1 VTARSLDP
9 ALALANRALE
19 HEAWAR
25 DRLAV
30 HAGKKM
36 RVRVGPASATLE
48 IAGDGKL
55 VRSDAAPD
63 LTMTIS
69 PLRVPALL
77 ARPERFGELVEA
89 EGDPELGATLADLA
103 ITLPWWVEQTFARVL
118 GPIAGTRVADAG
130 RALLQLPGH
139 AAASFGASVRD
150 YVRDETHLAMTRAQL
165 DAFEADVSA
174 LAEHVEALSSSVDTL
189 SRGGGAEPGDA
200 G

>member
-1 VTARSLDP
+1 MTARSLDP

-30 HAGKKM
+30 HAGKKLRIRM
-36 RVRVGPASATLE
+36 GPASATLE
-48 IAGDGKL
+48 IGDGGKL

-63 LTMTIS
+63 LTLTIS
-69 PLRVPALL
+69 PLRVPPLL
-77 ARPERFGELVEA
+77 ARPERFSELVEA
-89 EGDPELGATLADLA
+89 DGDPELSATLADLA

-118 GPIAGTRVADAG
+118 GPVAGTRIADAG

-150 YVRDETHLAMTRAQL
+150 YVRDETHLAVTRAQL
-165 DAFEADVSA
+165 DAFESDVSA
-174 LAEHVEALSSSVDTL
+174 LAERVEALSASVDAL
-189 SRGGGAEPGDA
+189 SHGGADPADA

>member
-55 VRSDAAPD
+55 VRGDAAPD

-89 EGDPELGATLADLA
+89 EGDPELGATIADLA

-118 GPIAGTRVADAG
+118 GPIAGTRIADAG

-150 YVRDETHLAMTRAQL
+150 YVRDETHLAMTHAQL
-165 DAFEADVSA
+165 DAFEADVAA
-174 LAEHVEALSSSVDTL
+174 LAERVEALASSVDAF
-189 SRGGGAEPGDA
+189 SRSGAEPADA
-200 G
+200 D